1 MKKINL
7 LLILLGILCL
17 LPAQSKAQ
25 DTITVELNSKTKI
38 VIYAQDRASL
48 ARLRQL
54 DINQI
59 IRDVTAGLD
68 TSTANKESKV
78 KTYEYEL
85 NFEED
90 EMIMISETSSITKT
104 RTRSDT
110 IKRVYKRPRFQ
121 QFWGIDLGLNNYL
134 ENGSFPDANNQPY
147 ALRIGGSRFVSVGA
161 YERMRIGGQKSPF
174 SVQMGLELSWYN
186 FMFENNN
193 YLVRGDEAVE
203 FRDYQDDFS
212 RTLRK
217 NKLTA
222 YYFNIPLTFNARFR
236 DKEGHRTINLGVGG
250 YVGVRLGAHTKIREE
265 GSSDRIRDRDNFFL
279 SNWRYGLEGHLG
291 FNGVLLFFKYDLNS
305 LFVPER
311 GPNLNAIAFGIR
323 L

>member
-1 MKKINL
+1 MKIIQVL
-7 LLILLGILCL
+7 ALLIGVFCL
-17 LPAQSKAQ
+17 IPTQSKAQ

-68 TSTANKESKV
+68 TSNANKQSEV

-90 EMIMISETSSITKT
+90 EMTLLSQSNDSIPKTS
-104 RTRSDT
+104 
-110 IKRVYKRPRFQ
+110 KRVYKSPRFRN
-121 QFWGIDLGLNNYL
+121 FWAVDLGLNNYL
-134 ENGSFPDANNQPY
+134 ENGSFPDANNQAY
-147 ALRIGGSRFVSVGA
+147 GLRIGGSRFVSIGT

-174 SVQMGLELSWYN
+174 SLQMGLEFSWYN
-186 FMFENNN
+186 FMFENDN
-193 YLVRGDEAVE
+193 YLIRGEEGLE
-203 FRDYQDDFS
+203 FRNYQDDFGKS
-212 RTLRK
+212 LRK

-222 YYFNIPLTFNARFR
+222 YYFNIPLTLNARFR
-236 DKEGHRTINLGVGG
+236 DKSGRRTINLGVGG
-250 YVGVRLGAHTKIREE
+250 YAGVRLGAYTKVRED
-265 GSSDRIRDRDNFFL
+265 GSRNRTKDRDNFFL
-279 SNWRYGLEGHLG
+279 NNWRYGLEGHLG
-291 FNGVLLFFKYDLNS
+291 FNGVLLFFKYDLNP

-311 GPNLNAIAFGIR
+311 GPDLNAFAFGIR